1 VAPGGAAV
9 GPRSIMSCLK
19 STKITRREIELA
31 RRWAKDGLLSA
42 AGQSAVEKATGLQV
56 LAK

>member
-1 VAPGGAAV
+1 
-9 GPRSIMSCLK
+9 MSCLK